1 MAVKAVVFDIGG
13 VLFDWS
19 PRYLYRKLIDDSARL
34 DHFLSHILTLD
45 WHFQHD
51 LGRDFAETSAELI
64 AAHPGEAELI
74 RAFGPR
80 FDETVGEPIPGT
92 HEIIR
97 ALDAAGIPLF
107 CITNFSHEFFL
118 PFRARHAE
126 LFDRFQHIVVS
137 GEVKLAKPDP
147 AIYALALR
155 RFGLE
160 GGEAI
165 FVDDVLA
172 NAEAASA
179 NGFVG
184 HHFKDALGVK
194 TALVTHGLI

>member
-19 PRYLYRKLIDDSARL
+19 PRYLYRKLIDDPARL
-34 DHFLSHILTLD
+34 DHFLLRVLTLD

-51 LGRDFAETSAELI
+51 LGRDFADTSAELI

-80 FDETVGEPIPGT
+80 FEETIGAPIPGT
-92 HEIIR
+92 HEIVR
-97 ALDAAGIPLF
+97 ALHDAGIPLF
-107 CITNFSHEFFL
+107 CITNFSHEFFP
-118 PFRARHAE
+118 PFRARHAA

-147 AIYALALR
+147 AIYALALQ

-160 GGEAI
+160 PGEGI
-165 FVDDVLA
+165 FADDVLA
-172 NAEAASA
+172 NAAAASA
-179 NGFVG
+179 NGLVG
-184 HHFKDALGVK
+184 HHFQGADGFRNTLVSLGI
-194 TALVTHGLI
+194 L